1 MGDYG
6 IELDGWADYVD
17 ARDEERW
24 YDGYEDFQY
33 QQWRTENPEAAVAYD
48 ADMAAHMQ
56 AELEAER
63 AAAAAAV
70 EVAASEAAAPETPA
84 PETPA
89 PETPAPEAAE
99 AETEAETTPTA
110 PPTEATGTN

>member
-33 QQWRTENPEAAVAYD
+33 QQWRAENPEAAVAYD

-56 AELEAER
+56 AELEAQ
-63 AAAAAAV
+63 AAT
-70 EVAASEAAAPETPA
+70 SEASVD
-84 PETPA
+84 
-89 PETPAPEAAE
+89 AE
-99 AETEAETTPTA
+99 AEAEVEVETDGEAEPETTPSA
-110 PPTEATGTN
+110 PPPEQTEN

>member
-33 QQWRTENPEAAVAYD
+33 QQWRAENPEAAAAYD
-48 ADMAAHMQ
+48 ADMAAIMQ
-56 AELEAER
+56 AELEAQ
-63 AAAAAAV
+63 AATAD
-70 EVAASEAAAPETPA
+70 EASVD
-84 PETPA
+84 
-89 PETPAPEAAE
+89 AE
-99 AETEAETTPTA
+99 AEVEADVEAEVETEAEAEAETTPSA
-110 PPTEATGTN
+110 PPSEQTEN

>member
-33 QQWRTENPEAAVAYD
+33 QQWRTENPEAAAAYD
-48 ADMAAHMQ
+48 ADMALLTLPEKNEAVD
-56 AELEAER
+56 ANEALVANELE
-63 AAAAAAV
+63 
-70 EVAASEAAAPETPA
+70 
-84 PETPA
+84 
-89 PETPAPEAAE
+89 
-99 AETEAETTPTA
+99 TA
-110 PPTEATGTN
+110 FNT

>member
-24 YDGYEDFQY
+24 YDGYDDFQY
-33 QQWRTENPEAAVAYD
+33 QQWRAENPEAAAAYD

-56 AELEAER
+56 AELEAQ
-63 AAAAAAV
+63 AAATASAAEAAAAAASAAEAAAV
-70 EVAASEAAAPETPA
+70 EVAA
-84 PETPA
+84 
-89 PETPAPEAAE
+89 AE
-99 AETEAETTPTA
+99 AEAEAEREAEAEAETTPA
-110 PPTEATGTN
+110 PPSETN

>member
-33 QQWRTENPEAAVAYD
+33 QQWRTENPEAAAVYD
-48 ADMAAHMQ
+48 ADMAALMQ
-56 AELEAER
+56 AELEAE
-63 AAAAAAV
+63 AAPT
-70 EVAASEAAAPETPA
+70 SEASVD
-84 PETPA
+84 
-89 PETPAPEAAE
+89 AE
-99 AETEAETTPTA
+99 AEAEVEAEAEAETTPSA
-110 PPTEATGTN
+110 SPPSETN

>member
-33 QQWRTENPEAAVAYD
+33 QQWRAENPEAAAAYD
-48 ADMAAHMQ
+48 ADMGAHMQ
-56 AELEAER
+56 AELEAEAATATSDATVDVDAEAEAE
-63 AAAAAAV
+63 AAAAAA
-70 EVAASEAAAPETPA
+70 AEAT
-84 PETPA
+84 
-89 PETPAPEAAE
+89 AE
-99 AETEAETTPTA
+99 AEAEAETTPSA
-110 PPTEATGTN
+110 PPPEQTEN

>member
-24 YDGYEDFQY
+24 YDGYDDFQY
-33 QQWRTENPEAAVAYD
+33 QQWRAENPEAAAAYD

-56 AELEAER
+56 AELEAQ
-63 AAAAAAV
+63 AQ
-70 EVAASEAAAPETPA
+70 
-84 PETPA
+84 
-89 PETPAPEAAE
+89 AAE
-99 AETEAETTPTA
+99 ASVDTEAEADAEVEVEAEAEAEAETTPSA
-110 PPTEATGTN
+110 PPSEQTEN